1 MAQQP
6 PEVINI
12 SSCSNDSDVIIL
24 DYVDGAAKIT
34 TLQNAEF
41 AARESDV
48 TADAAVFETES
59 PESCLAFRLSLMHYG
74 EKDWQKFATSYKDV
88 KVSF

>member
-1 MAQQP
+1 MAQQQP
-6 PEVINI
+6 GVITI
-12 SSCSNDSDVIIL
+12 SSSNDSDVLIL
-24 DYVDGAAKIT
+24 DDVDGTAKIT

-59 PESCLAFRLSLMHYG
+59 CLAFRLSLMHYG
-74 EKDWQKFATSYKDV
+74 EKDWQKFAASYKDV